1 MVGVSSEYMYVRL
14 VCALYLQ
21 HSEECESPRVGVEH
35 GWGPPSVFWKP
46 VLLTAEPSR
55 DRVFKGVIPLKQDH
69 WDEP

>member
-21 HSEECESPRVGVEH
+21 HSEEGIGSPKVGH
-35 GWGPPSVFWKP
+35 GWGPPFVFWKP
-46 VLLTAEPSR
+46 VLLTAELSR
-55 DRVFKGVIPLKQDH
+55 DRVFKGVIPLKQGH